1 MKNNRHATDFIGG
14 GLPDGGPDRWSDAG
28 DELPDRRSGLQP
40 ETTSDSRSDGLEEA
54 RATCAAGDDVGGL
67 RGVAV
72 GVYGD
77 GAACAGNALDGGE
90 GTANFFGLDRAGPG
104 DRVAQYPDGAMGE
117 GRNRVRVCLV
127 P

>member
-1 MKNNRHATDFIGG
+1 MKNNRHVTDFIGG
-14 GLPDGGPDRWSDAG
+14 GLPDRGPDRWSDAA
-28 DELPDRRSGLQP
+28 DELPDRRSDLQP

-90 GTANFFGLDRAGPG
+90 GGADFSGSAEPVLVIASRNIPTAS
-104 DRVAQYPDGAMGE
+104 
-117 GRNRVRVCLV
+117 
-127 P
+127 